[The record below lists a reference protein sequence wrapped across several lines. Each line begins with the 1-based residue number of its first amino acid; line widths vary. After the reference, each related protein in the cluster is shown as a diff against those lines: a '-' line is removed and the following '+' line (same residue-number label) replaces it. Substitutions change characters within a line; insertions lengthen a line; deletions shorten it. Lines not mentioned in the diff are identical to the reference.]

1 MRMTRPPSHVPRGLG
16 VLQALV
22 LASMPA
28 LAQTPQAGAAPGW
41 IYNCTDD
48 HGRKLTSDRPIPDCN
63 AKEQR
68 ILNKDGSLKA
78 VQPPTLTGDERAEA
92 EARERK
98 AIEARAMQAD
108 AVRRDRN
115 LMTRYRTEEAHNA
128 ARAAALDTVRAAMK
142 TTEAR
147 LADLARE
154 RKPLDDESE
163 FYKGKPLPARLK
175 TQIDANDAAV
185 AAQRGAAQT
194 QEAELDRVNRLYDTE
209 LARLRRLWAG
219 APPGSLGP
227 LPPFAPPISPTAKAS
242 APLAR

>member
-1 MRMTRPPSHVPRGLG
+1 MHMTRPPRNASRGLA
-16 VLQALV
+16 VLHALAF
-22 LASMPA
+22 ASLPA
-28 LAQTPQAGAAPGW
+28 LAQAAPAGAAPGW
-41 IYNCTDD
+41 IYTCTDD

-63 AKEQR
+63 AREQR
-68 ILNKDGSLKA
+68 ILNKDGSLKT

-98 AIEARAMQAD
+98 AVEARAMQAD
-108 AVRRDRN
+108 AARRDRN

-128 ARAAALDTVRAAMK
+128 ARAAALDTVRMAMK

-147 LADLARE
+147 LVDLARE
-154 RKPLDDESE
+154 RKPLEDEAE

-185 AAQRGAAQT
+185 DAQRGAAQT
-194 QEAELDRVNRLYDTE
+194 QEAELDRVNRLYDAE

-219 APPGSLGP
+219 ALPGSLGP
-227 LPPFAPPISPTAKAS
+227 LPPFAPLTSPTAKAS

>member
-1 MRMTRPPSHVPRGLG
+1 MRMTRSPRNVSRGLA
-16 VLQALV
+16 VLHALAF
-22 LASMPA
+22 ASLSA
-28 LAQTPQAGAAPGW
+28 LAQAAPAGAAPGW
-41 IYNCTDD
+41 IYTCTDD

-63 AKEQR
+63 AREQR
-68 ILNKDGSLKA
+68 ILNKDGSLKT

-98 AIEARAMQAD
+98 AVEARAMQAD
-108 AVRRDRN
+108 AARRDRN

-128 ARAAALDTVRAAMK
+128 ARAAALDTVRMAMK

-147 LADLARE
+147 LGDLARE
-154 RKPLDDESE
+154 RKPLEDEAE

-185 AAQRGAAQT
+185 NAQRGAAQT
-194 QEAELDRVNRLYDTE
+194 QEAELDRVNRLYDAE

-219 APPGSLGP
+219 ALPGSLGP
-227 LPPFAPPISPTAKAS
+227 LPPFAPLTSPTAKAS

>member
-1 MRMTRPPSHVPRGLG
+1 MRMTRPPRNALRGLA

-22 LASMPA
+22 LAPLSAAAQVPA
-28 LAQTPQAGAAPGW
+28 SGSASGG
-41 IYNCTDD
+41 IYTCTDD
-48 HGRKLTSDRPIPDCN
+48 HGRKLTSDRPIADCN

-78 VQPPTLTGDERAEA
+78 VHPPTLTVDERAEA

-98 AIEARAMQAD
+98 AIEARAAQAD

-115 LMTRYRTEEAHNA
+115 LVVRYRTEESHNA

-142 TTEAR
+142 ITEAR
-147 LADLARE
+147 LGDLARE
-154 RKPLDDESE
+154 RKPLEDEAE
-163 FYKGKPLPARLK
+163 FYKGKPLPTRLR

-185 AAQRGAAQT
+185 EAQRDSAQT
-194 QEAELDRVNRLYDTE
+194 QAAELDRVNRLYDAE

-219 APPGSLGP
+219 ASPGSLGP
-227 LPPFAPPISPTAKAS
+227 LPQPAAPLPATAKAS
-242 APLAR
+242 AAPAR